1 MASTAAARATQ
12 TTFAAWGALGAY
24 LVTLGASLRGLGLSS
39 IPLAIVPVL
48 LFAFRYGL
56 WGGVGLSLALT
67 ALHAVLAAG
76 APLSSETA
84 LWLVGNGAV
93 CVVLSALTAR
103 WAKLTPPEALPASE
117 RSLASALQREGDGP
131 WDFIIDTGRVR
142 YSEGCARFL
151 GPPLGAPEHPLFAW
165 FSRVHPEDRERVRK
179 QVEEAIADPRKR
191 LEALH
196 RVRRAD
202 GAYRWVLARAAL
214 ERDEAGR
221 RVLSGWL
228 TDVSE
233 LPIPAE
239 SPSHPAFHDA
249 LTGLPNRAL
258 FMDRLTHALARAR
271 RDPARRFA
279 VMYVDLEDFR
289 ALHARLGHAGA
300 DELLLAVAHRLESS
314 VRPGDS
320 VARVGPDEF
329 AVLLEDAEAGSDA
342 LSVGER
348 VRRALLSPIAV
359 AGHDLSGRASIGL
372 VLGDGSLI
380 APEELMRRAREAADE
395 ARTQAQGRPV
405 LFEPQMHDK
414 AVRRATMEQALRS
427 AIERGQMSLHYQPIV
442 DLRTMRITGFEAL
455 ARWRHPTL
463 GLISPMTFIPLA
475 EETGLISELGAWILF
490 ESLAQA
496 RKWQKLSSDAP
507 LRMSVNLST
516 RQLREDARL
525 VERVSQA
532 LDRTGVAPSTLT
544 LEVTESLI
552 LEDADAGAR
561 LVSELRERGVQVCM
575 DDFGTGYSSLSYLHR
590 AHVDALKIDLS
601 FVRNLT
607 EDTEH
612 AEIVHTILTLAKT
625 LGLSAIAEG
634 VETEAQLARLREL
647 GCDAAQGYLF
657 SPPVDAETAE
667 ALLKSPL
674 RV

>member
-1 MASTAAARATQ
+1 
-12 TTFAAWGALGAY
+12 
-24 LVTLGASLRGLGLSS
+24 
-39 IPLAIVPVL
+39 
-48 LFAFRYGL
+48 
-56 WGGVGLSLALT
+56 
-67 ALHAVLAAG
+67 
-76 APLSSETA
+76 
-84 LWLVGNGAV
+84 
-93 CVVLSALTAR
+93 
-103 WAKLTPPEALPASE
+103 
-117 RSLASALQREGDGP
+117 
-131 WDFIIDTGRVR
+131 
-142 YSEGCARFL
+142 
-151 GPPLGAPEHPLFAW
+151 
-165 FSRVHPEDRERVRK
+165 
-179 QVEEAIADPRKR
+179 
-191 LEALH
+191 
-196 RVRRAD
+196 
-202 GAYRWVLARAAL
+202 
-214 ERDEAGR
+214 
-221 RVLSGWL
+221 
-228 TDVSE
+228 
-233 LPIPAE
+233 
-239 SPSHPAFHDA
+239 
-249 LTGLPNRAL
+249 
-258 FMDRLTHALARAR
+258 
-271 RDPARRFA
+271 
-279 VMYVDLEDFR
+279 
-289 ALHARLGHAGA
+289 
-300 DELLLAVAHRLESS
+300 
-314 VRPGDS
+314 
-320 VARVGPDEF
+320 
-329 AVLLEDAEAGSDA
+329 
-342 LSVGER
+342 
-348 VRRALLSPIAV
+348 
-359 AGHDLSGRASIGL
+359 
-372 VLGDGSLI
+372 
-380 APEELMRRAREAADE
+380 
-395 ARTQAQGRPV
+395 
-405 LFEPQMHDK
+405 
-414 AVRRATMEQALRS
+414 
-427 AIERGQMSLHYQPIV
+427 
-442 DLRTMRITGFEAL
+442 MRITGFEAL